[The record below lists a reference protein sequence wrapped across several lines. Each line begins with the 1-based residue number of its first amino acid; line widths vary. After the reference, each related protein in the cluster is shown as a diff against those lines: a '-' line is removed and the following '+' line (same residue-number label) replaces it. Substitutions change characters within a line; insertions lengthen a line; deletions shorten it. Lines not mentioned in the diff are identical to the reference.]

1 MADTK
6 KEHYVPRCY
15 LENFSTPQKRIDVFD
30 KWKMMIRQNQ
40 DIMNVAMENGF
51 YDLDLIPL
59 LQKMDTEVYAKA
71 TVDLMEI
78 LGVDNWEEAEKKIG
92 DPKVIEKKHFA
103 RLEGIYSSLLQ
114 SLIKKSYNGNSWVIK
129 NCYALSEEEKV
140 HLSLFIAIQIVRTK
154 RFRNTLSDM
163 VAGTAQ
169 ALAYKAQIHD
179 EDALP
184 REAFEVK
191 ANPDFIK
198 LQHSSMILN
207 PEVSLQI
214 AEILCSHVWI
224 MFVNKT
230 AIPFVTSDDP
240 VVRIPHKKDPYR
252 SYAGFASEE
261 IEIVFPISPTLMLCM
276 GDSKTYGHWLQ
287 DRRFIEIFDP
297 EQVEYY
303 NMRQVFNSY
312 RCVFSASHDF
322 ASVKKYCED
331 HPDLQA
337 YQSHVEVL

>member
-15 LENFSTPQKRIDVFD
+15 LENFATAQNRIDVFD
-30 KWKMMIRQNQ
+30 KWKMMVRQNQ
-40 DIMNVAMENGF
+40 DIMNIAMENGF

-59 LQKMDTEVYAKA
+59 LQKMDKDVLAKA
-71 TVDLMEI
+71 KIDLMEI
-78 LGVDNWEEAEKKIG
+78 LGVDKWDEAEKILG
-92 DPKVIEKKHFA
+92 DPKVIEKKHFVK
-103 RLEGIYSSLLQ
+103 LEGIYSSLLK
-114 SLIKKSYNGNSWVIK
+114 SLIKKSYNGSSWVIQ

-140 HLSLFIAIQIVRTK
+140 HLALFIAIQFIRTK
-154 RFRNTLSDM
+154 RFRDTLSDM
-163 VAGTAQ
+163 VAGAAQ
-169 ALAYKAQIHD
+169 VLAYKSQLHV

-184 REAFEVK
+184 KEAFEVK
-191 ANPDFIK
+191 ANPEFIK

-207 PEVSLQI
+207 PEMSIQI
-214 AEILCSHVWI
+214 AEILCSHTWV
-224 MFVNKT
+224 MCVNKT
-230 AIPFVTSDDP
+230 QIPFITSDDP
-240 VVRIPHKKDPYR
+240 VVRIPHKIDPYI
-252 SYAGFASEE
+252 SHAGFASEE

-276 GDSKTYGHWLQ
+276 GDSNTYGHCLQ
-287 DRRFIEIFDP
+287 DRRFIEISDP

-303 NMRQVFNSY
+303 NMYQVFNSY

-322 ASVKKYCED
+322 ASIKKYCED